1 MVKITYRYCHLHL
14 QVISFIRSFIYS
26 FLVKKSKVAQKI
38 GLCLLFFSVA
48 GGIIGCNPR
57 KSSQTDRLEFWT
69 MQLKPTFTEYFTNLN
84 NTFEQQNEAINIRW
98 IDVSWS
104 AMENKI
110 LTSISAKTAPDVVN
124 LNPKFASQL
133 ATRNAWLDLESMV
146 APGVKATYLPKI
158 WQASQIEVCQEDKC
172 SQQTF
177 GLPWY
182 LTTTIT
188 IYNQDMLDKAKMSQV
203 PQTYQELA
211 RAARTIKQQT
221 GKYAFFISFVPNDS
235 ADVLESFVKM
245 GVNLV
250 DESGK
255 AAFNNPRGRA
265 VFQYWVDLYQQ
276 KLLPPDVLTQGHRRG
291 VELYQAGEIALLSSG
306 AEFIDSI
313 TNNAP
318 TVAQS
323 SAVAAQITG
332 ASGKKGVAVMNLV
345 IPRDSDKPEEA
356 LKYAL
361 YVTNAKNQL
370 AFAQKSNVLP
380 STKEAVAEY
389 IENTEQQSDS
399 LKAQAKEVSASQLED
414 AEVLIP
420 TTKNINVLQ
429 KAIYENLQAAMLDEK
444 TVEQAVSDAA
454 REWDSFKDK

>member
-1 MVKITYRYCHLHL
+1 
-14 QVISFIRSFIYS
+14 
-26 FLVKKSKVAQKI
+26 
-38 GLCLLFFSVA
+38 
-48 GGIIGCNPR
+48 
-57 KSSQTDRLEFWT
+57 
-69 MQLKPTFTEYFTNLN
+69 MQLKPTFTSYFTELN
-84 NTFEQQNEAINIRW
+84 NTFEQQNEVEIRW

-146 APGVKATYLPKI
+146 APDLKATYLPKI
-158 WQASQIEVCQEDKC
+158 WQASQIEVCQAEQC

-188 IYNQDMLDKAKMSQV
+188 IYNQELLDRAAVPQV
-203 PQTYQELA
+203 PQTYRELA
-211 RAARTIKQQT
+211 RAARIIKQKT
-221 GKYAFFISFVPNDS
+221 GKHAFFISFVPNDS

-245 GVNLV
+245 GVSLI
-250 DESGK
+250 DESGN
-255 AAFNNPRGRA
+255 AAFNNPRGKA

-276 KLLPPDVLTQGHRRG
+276 NLLPPDVLTQGHRRG

-313 TNNAP
+313 INNAP

-323 SAVAAQITG
+323 SGVAPQITG
-332 ASGKKGVAVMNLV
+332 ASDKKSVAVMNLT
-345 IPRDSDKPEEA
+345 IPRDTDRPEAA

-361 YVTNAKNQL
+361 YVTNTKNQL
-370 AFAQKSNVLP
+370 AFAKKSNVLP
-380 STKEAVAEY
+380 STKQAVEQY
-389 IENTEQQSDS
+389 IEDIKQQQSDN
-399 LKAQAKEVSASQLED
+399 LQEQAREVSASQLGD

-420 TTKNINVLQ
+420 AIDNLNVLQ

-444 TVEQAVSDAA
+444 TVEQAINDAA
-454 REWDSFKDK
+454 QQWNSSKDK